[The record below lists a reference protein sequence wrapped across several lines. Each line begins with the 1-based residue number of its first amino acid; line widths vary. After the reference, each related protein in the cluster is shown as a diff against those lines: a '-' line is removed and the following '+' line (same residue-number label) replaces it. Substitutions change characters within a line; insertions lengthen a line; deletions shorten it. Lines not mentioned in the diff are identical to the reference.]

1 MITSILLGLALGFAL
16 TQIANFATTVY
27 LHRALSHRALSLSA
41 PLRIPFRL
49 VIWITT
55 GIRPRQWVAVHR
67 KHHAHTDEDDD
78 PHSPAR
84 LGWVRVQLLNVSLYR
99 RHARDAETVEKYAKD
114 LPQTRLDRWV
124 LDHALVGLGLLF
136 VALLAVFGLTVAAI
150 AWTFHV
156 VLYLALSGSINAI
169 AHTFGRRPFQTSAT
183 NVQWLAFVL
192 PFFPAF
198 LLSSLFCL
206 LHLYLLSYLTL
217 TAMFFVASILFCSA
231 LYRFHMKPDFQ
242 TLLEVGYVVRMSQ
255 AGFSACIL
263 PILVFAGIFVLALP
277 LYGVAFFI
285 GFLLLIAQLNL
296 YYRFLELKK

>member
-1 MITSILLGLALGFAL
+1 MLKREKPIFEEVSKQLICQPRFWVKLLIGGGLSFVPFANIFALG
-16 TQIANFATTVY
+16 Y
-27 LHRALSHRALSLSA
+27 LYRFSMQLRRTGKISL
-41 PLRIPFRL
+41 PEWDNWPGLFVDGLRFGL
-49 VIWITT
+49 IWIAY
-55 GIRPRQWVAVHR
+55 W
-67 KHHAHTDEDDD
+67 
-78 PHSPAR
+78 
-84 LGWVRVQLLNVSLYR
+84 
-99 RHARDAETVEKYAKD
+99 
-114 LPQTRLDRWV
+114 
-124 LDHALVGLGLLF
+124 
-136 VALLAVFGLTVAAI
+136 
-150 AWTFHV
+150 
-156 VLYLALSGSINAI
+156 
-169 AHTFGRRPFQTSAT
+169 
-183 NVQWLAFVL
+183 VL

-242 TLLEVGYVVRMSQ
+242 TLLEVGYVVRMSR